1 MMKTYT
7 LNLNQSQL
15 SSLKVFLE
23 RTQLNG
29 REVHQFVDI
38 VQLINAAESYSSKKE
53 ERLEESTDT
62 KISLA
67 D

>member
-1 MMKTYT
+1 MKTYT

-38 VQLINAAESYSSKKE
+38 VQLINAAESHSFKKDGG
-53 ERLEESTDT
+53 LEESTDT
-62 KISLA
+62 KISLT